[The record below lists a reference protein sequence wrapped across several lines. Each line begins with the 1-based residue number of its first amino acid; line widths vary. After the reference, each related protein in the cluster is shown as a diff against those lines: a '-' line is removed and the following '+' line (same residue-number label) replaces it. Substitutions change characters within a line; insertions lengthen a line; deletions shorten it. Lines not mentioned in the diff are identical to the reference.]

1 MPLFEIEGRTL
12 LMNEGTARIVYT
24 RDVTQQIDDPGAAHI
39 ADLDP
44 LCARAIVTA
53 LASKLAWPFQ
63 QSRTLRESLLS
74 EYDGVI
80 ARARNA
86 NSRTPLK
93 TLSNPAG
100 KVPGCTPDPDEI
112 FSVRCLGCGLHGV
125 ACPSGAGVQPRHARL

>member
-86 NSRTPLK
+86 NSRDAFEN
-93 TLSNPAG
+93 TLQ
-100 KVPGCTPDPDEI
+100 
-112 FSVRCLGCGLHGV
+112 
-125 ACPSGAGVQPRHARL
+125 PSRQSAWLHARSR